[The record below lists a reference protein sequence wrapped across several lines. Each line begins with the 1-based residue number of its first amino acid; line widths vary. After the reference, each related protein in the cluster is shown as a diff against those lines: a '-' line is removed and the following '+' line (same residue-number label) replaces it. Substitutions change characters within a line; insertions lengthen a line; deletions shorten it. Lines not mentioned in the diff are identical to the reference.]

1 MRRLFA
7 VLLTLVLLVAVA
19 VAADRVAA
27 GVAERAAATEIARQ
41 VDVAGTPDVTIA
53 GFPFLTQLAAR
64 DLDDVRVRA
73 EGVAAEGVE
82 LGDVD
87 IRARGVGLAQPLT
100 ARTVRLTGTLR
111 QPDLQRLVD
120 QATGM
125 SLTVDT
131 GTDGV
136 TLGTTVLGQPLELL
150 AVPEVSDGTLTLRP
164 AGVTLGDKAVDVGTV
179 RALLGANLL
188 DVGIPLGDLPLGMT
202 LAEVTPR
209 DDGVRVTLTGQGVAL
224 PA

>member
-1 MRRLFA
+1 MRRLSA

-19 VAADRVAA
+19 VVADRVAA
-27 GVAERAAATEIARQ
+27 GVAERAAAKEVTRQ

-53 GFPFLTQLAAR
+53 GFPFLTQLVAR

-73 EGVAAEGVE
+73 EGMGTEGVE

-87 IRARGVGLAQPLT
+87 IRAHGVGLAEPLT

-111 QPDLQRLVD
+111 QPDLQRLVE

-125 SLTVDT
+125 TLTVDT

-136 TLGTTVLGQPLELL
+136 TLGTTVLGQPLEVL
-150 AVPEVSDGTLTLRP
+150 AVPQVSDGTLRFTP
-164 AGVTLGDKAVDVGTV
+164 ASITLGDKTVDPGAV

-188 DVGIPLGDLPLGMT
+188 DVAVPLGDLPLGMT
-202 LAEVTPR
+202 LADVAPR
-209 DDGVRVTLTGQGVAL
+209 DDGVRVTLTGEGVAL

>member
-1 MRRLFA
+1 VRRLFA

-19 VAADRVAA
+19 VVADRVAA
-27 GVAERAAATEIARQ
+27 GVAERAAAAEVTRQ

-53 GFPFLTQLAAR
+53 GFPFLTQLVAR

-73 EGVAAEGVE
+73 EGMGAEGVE

-87 IRARGVGLAQPLT
+87 IRAHGVVLAEPLT
-100 ARTVRLTGTLR
+100 ARTVRLTGTVR

-125 SLTVDT
+125 TLSVDT

-136 TLGTTVLGQPLELL
+136 TLGTTVLGQPLEVQ
-150 AVPEVSDGTLTLRP
+150 AVPEVSDGTLRLTPASITL
-164 AGVTLGDKAVDVGTV
+164 ADKAVDAGAV
-179 RALLGANLL
+179 RALLGTNLL
-188 DVGIPLGDLPLGMT
+188 DVAVPLGDLPFGMT
-202 LAEVTPR
+202 LADVTPR
-209 DDGVRVTLTGQGVAL
+209 DDGVRVTLTGEGVAL